1 MKNIYNVEKEQTLI
15 FFIGVGVSISQGYP
29 DRNMYVYELLQFCK
43 SHLVNIVQDDR
54 TNRSQ
59 IDRNDYRVFRQ
70 FDNVSI

>member
-1 MKNIYNVEKEQTLI
+1 NVGIDHTI
-15 FFIGVGVSISQGYP
+15 IIFIGVYVYMSQGYP

-59 IDRNDYRVFRQ
+59 IVRNDYRVFRQ

>member
-29 DRNMYVYELLQFCK
+29 DRNMHVYELLQFCK